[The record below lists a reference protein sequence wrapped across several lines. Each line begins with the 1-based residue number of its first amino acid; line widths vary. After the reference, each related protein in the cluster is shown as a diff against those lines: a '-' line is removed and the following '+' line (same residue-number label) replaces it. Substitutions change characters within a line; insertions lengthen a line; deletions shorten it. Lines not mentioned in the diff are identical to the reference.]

1 MASGFH
7 SLRVIYLIPISRVL
21 LDLHQSDDFLW
32 TYFDAQHKHILR
44 TMEETYEAGVRAI
57 QGLLLMYD

>member
-1 MASGFH
+1 MRFIS
-7 SLRVIYLIPISRVL
+7 LIPISRVL

-57 QGLLLMYD
+57 QGLLVICD